1 MNESHCFDDEP
12 PQQIVVLA
20 RTGLFLAVLMAIQLV
35 GLPNL
40 LTGILVNAI
49 LIFVLLMS
57 GLRHA
62 LFLGLL
68 SPIGGI
74 ISGHLPAPLY
84 PVLPVII
91 CGNFVFV
98 AACQLMT
105 RLGAALPVRCL
116 LPAFLKALIIGLA
129 GYLVVKMVGATNQ
142 ANWLLLPVLGI
153 QFFTAFGGLLAGE
166 RFFQVLLR
174 ARGKVS

>member
-1 MNESHCFDDEP
+1 MNESHGFDNVP
-12 PQQIVVLA
+12 RQKIVVLA

-62 LFLGLL
+62 LFLGML

-98 AACQLMT
+98 GACLFMT

-116 LPAFLKALIIGLA
+116 LPAFLKAMIIGFA
-129 GYLVVKMVGATNQ
+129 GFLVVKMFDVNHQ

-166 RFFQVLLR
+166 RFFQALLR
-174 ARGKVS
+174 ARGKAS